1 MAKIICAAKP
11 GGPEVLELREKILG
25 NPGPNE
31 VLIKQTKIGL
41 NFLDVYQTSGLYP
54 FPENDVFIPGNEAA
68 GEVISVGENV
78 KNLKISDRVAYAMVV
93 GSFEE
98 ERIIKAD
105 RLVKIPTTV
114 SDEIAAAS
122 MLQGMTVEYLVN
134 RCISLNPGDKVLFH
148 AAAGG
153 VGLIAGQWLKYL
165 GVESIGTVGTKDKIQ
180 LAKDAGYDYVIN
192 YSEEDFVE
200 AAMDFTKGKGVKVV
214 YDSVGKDTYPNSLK
228 VLEKYG
234 LLVAFGQSSGVVS
247 DFKLSDLQLNGS
259 LYAQRPTLGNYIQ
272 TRDELVEVSNNLFKM
287 LENEK
292 IKISINQY
300 YDLENTKQ
308 AFIDLIERKT
318 TGASVIKA

>member
-1 MAKIICAAKP
+1 
-11 GGPEVLELREKILG
+11 
-25 NPGPNE
+25 
-31 VLIKQTKIGL
+31 
-41 NFLDVYQTSGLYP
+41 
-54 FPENDVFIPGNEAA
+54 
-68 GEVISVGENV
+68 
-78 KNLKISDRVAYAMVV
+78 
-93 GSFEE
+93 
-98 ERIIKAD
+98 
-105 RLVKIPTTV
+105 
-114 SDEIAAAS
+114 

-180 LAKDAGYDYVIN
+180 LIKDAGYDYVIN

-318 TGASVIKA
+318 TGASVIKV